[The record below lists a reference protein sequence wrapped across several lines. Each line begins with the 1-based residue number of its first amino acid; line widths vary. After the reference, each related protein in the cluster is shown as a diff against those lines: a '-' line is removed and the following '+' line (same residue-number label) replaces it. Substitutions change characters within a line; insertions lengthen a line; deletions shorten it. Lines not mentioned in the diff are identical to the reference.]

1 MQKCPVC
8 GGTAENGICP
18 SCGHIADDVSFEWSE
33 MDGIGTPSAD
43 ADKTPDDVR
52 LEPELTQASD
62 MFSEK
67 YQPKPKKVE
76 KFTPPSSNFTHIT
89 APAEEPE
96 DMFGGE
102 PQDAFSIFVSGA
114 VTEIKRHWWKA
125 LLIFFVPASAIIFG
139 VYYFAI
145 GGARRHRF
153 MPVDPERISFKSLG
167 IGLLYMVIGFGLIFS
182 GWDPFGLSAW
192 LMSHPG

>member
-8 GGTAENGICP
+8 GGAAENGICL

-33 MDGIGTPSAD
+33 MDSIGAPSAD

-52 LEPELTQASD
+52 LEPEPTQASD
-62 MFSEK
+62 MFSAE

-96 DMFGGE
+96 DMFGEE

-114 VTEIKRHWWKA
+114 VTEIKSHWWKA

-139 VYYFAI
+139 VFYFVM

-153 MPVDPERISFKSLG
+153 MPVDPERINFKSLG
-167 IGLLYMVIGFGLIFS
+167 IGLLYMVIGFGLILS

-192 LMSHPG
+192 LMSHLG